1 MARGSKIRTTSAR
14 ISLVAQP
21 LSNLRRRLS
30 SARVAPILA
39 LYPLVGGLL
48 SFAGWALD
56 VPRLTDWEGDGIS
69 IQPNASLA
77 AAGASLAV
85 LLIVAGRS
93 AAAALVAAAVAVI
106 GALTL
111 FENVS
116 GLALGIDEFLLF
128 DREWGTGGTT
138 APGRMGTPSSLSW
151 ALLGASLLATTGRLG
166 LAARRYAPWAAVIPL
181 AVAGFAMLGYLY
193 DSSRLY
199 AIPGVTAIALQTA
212 TFILAASVATIACS
226 PHGPRELFADSG
238 PAGIAARRLL
248 PVVVLVPLLT
258 GSLRLAGE
266 RAGLYDTAFG
276 VALHNLVE
284 ITLLLALLGWTGRA
298 IARHSSARERAE
310 AERRQLLVLE
320 QKARQEAERQATI
333 RDEFLAT
340 LSHELRTPLNAILGW
355 AQIAQA
361 NPSDD
366 ERIRQAIG
374 VIERNARLQAQMIA
388 DLLDMSRI
396 LAGKMRLHV
405 QPVDLS
411 AVVSAALEAVQPAAD
426 AKGIRIKSVIEPLGD
441 VVNGDPARLQQ
452 VIWNLLA
459 NAIKFTPRDGRVQV
473 VVARVNSHVEIR
485 VSDTGEGIATE
496 FLPLVF
502 ERFRQAD
509 ATTGRRHGGLG
520 LGLAVVKQL
529 VELHGGT
536 VAAASDGPGCGAMFT
551 VELPLA
557 IVQSRAEEPRV
568 HPLSIDAP
576 REPAPLP
583 LLEGVSILVV
593 DDERDSLQLV
603 AKVLEDR
610 GAAVTTSTS
619 AGQALELATAR
630 PFDVIVSDIG
640 MPGRDGYELIKDCR
654 TRGLTTPAIAL
665 TAYARSEDRTKA
677 LSSGYQGHVAK
688 PVEVAELLAAV
699 AALVPR
705 RSAAA
710 SLN

>member
-1 MARGSKIRTTSAR
+1 V
-14 ISLVAQP
+14 VAQAS
-21 LSNLRRRLS
+21 SNPPVRLAA
-30 SARVAPILA
+30 ARVALILA

-56 VPRLTDWEGDGIS
+56 VPRLTDWEGTGIS
-69 IQPNASLA
+69 IQPNACLA
-77 AAGASLAV
+77 AVGASVAV
-85 LLIVAGRS
+85 VLVVLGRR
-93 AAAALVAAAVAVI
+93 APAALVAAAVAVI
-106 GALTL
+106 GAVTL
-111 FENVS
+111 LENVS
-116 GLALGIDEFLLF
+116 GVALGIDELLLF
-128 DREWGTGGTT
+128 GREWGSGRTT
-138 APGRMGTPSSLSW
+138 APGRMGSPASLSW
-151 ALLGASLLATTGRLG
+151 MILGASLLSMTGRLG
-166 LAARRYAPWAAVIPL
+166 PSAQRYAPWAAVVPL
-181 AVAGFAMLGYLY
+181 AISAFAMLGYLY
-193 DSSRLY
+193 ESSRLY

-212 TFILAASVATIACS
+212 TFIFMASAAAIACAPS
-226 PHGPRELFADSG
+226 GPMKLFADAG

-248 PVVVLVPLLT
+248 PFVVLVPVLT

-284 ITLLLALLGWTGRA
+284 ITLLLTLLGWTGQA

-355 AQIAQA
+355 AQIVQRDLGD
-361 NPSDD
+361 S
-366 ERIRQAIG
+366 ERTRQAIA

-405 QPVDLS
+405 QRVDLDS
-411 AVVSAALEAVQPAAD
+411 VVRAALEAVQPAAD
-426 AKGIRIKSVIEPLGD
+426 AKGIRVQSVIEPLGD

-452 VIWNLLA
+452 IVWNLLA

-473 VVARVNSHVEIR
+473 VVARVDSHIELR
-485 VSDTGEGIATE
+485 VSDTGEGIAPE

-502 ERFRQAD
+502 DRFRQAD
-509 ATTGRRHGGLG
+509 ATAGRIHGGLG

-536 VAAASDGPGCGAMFT
+536 VTAASGGLGHGATFT
-551 VELPLA
+551 VRLPLA
-557 IVQSRAEEPRV
+557 IVQPLVAEPRA
-568 HPLSIDAP
+568 HPLPTDVP
-576 REPAPLP
+576 KQPAALAR
-583 LLEGVSILVV
+583 LDRVSILVV
-593 DDERDSLQLV
+593 DDESDSLRLV
-603 AKVLEDR
+603 AKVFEDC
-610 GAAVTTSTS
+610 GAAVTATSS
-619 AGQALELATAR
+619 ADEALELTTER
-630 PFDVIVSDIG
+630 RFDVIVSDIG
-640 MPGRDGYELIKDCR
+640 MPGRDGYQLIKECR
-654 TRGLTTPAIAL
+654 ARGLTTPAIAL

-705 RSAAA
+705 RSTAAT
-710 SLN
+710 LE